1 MLPGQSLMRT
11 QVTSHDHYK
20 VQSRSLGL
28 SNGGLVEEAPLGTV
42 ARLNKPPSVSK
53 AWSREII
60 RQLFILSSEEQ

>member
-1 MLPGQSLMRT
+1 MRKPQKAPLAT
-11 QVTSHDHYK
+11 DPVK
-20 VQSRSLGL
+20 
-28 SNGGLVEEAPLGTV
+28 EEAPLGTV

>member
-20 VQSRSLGL
+20 VQSGSLGL

-42 ARLNKPPSVSK
+42 ARLNKP
-53 AWSREII
+53 
-60 RQLFILSSEEQ
+60 RQLARRGLGR